1 MFSRVSLE
9 RKCCSGSRRKIKEK
23 MSEKAASLETGT
35 VLLLVIGATIRI
47 TAVEHEVGAVTTIS
61 VAMASVVDEEE
72 VGVMVVGA
80 GVVEVASTTGLS
92 TMLERNQMLH
102 PRPTM
107 LRSHMR
113 NSHLCKSS
121 TRLHSNLFN
130 NNSSNTSSKCKPRT
144 EVRTREVEAEAEREN
159 CNTSRPS

>member
-23 MSEKAASLETGT
+23 MSEKAASMETGT

-121 TRLHSNLFN
+121 TSNI
-130 NNSSNTSSKCKPRT
+130 SSKCKPRT

-159 CNTSRPS
+159 RNTSR